1 MFFIIFGKFS
11 VIIASNTLSH
21 AFFSFCVSI
30 MHMLVRLVLLPRSLM
45 IYSLYLSK
53 LLRRVVVASRG
64 LSPCGTQA
72 LQLRRTDSRVHGHGC
87 LTACGISVSLTRGW
101 TRVPSIA
108 RWILNCW
115 TTREVPVLF
124 FKNSFFKK
132 FFFSLKLGNFSW
144 TFLKFADSSSSSD
157 LLLNPCS
164 EFYISVILLLTSE
177 FVCFY
182 ICSFFFNIPYLVRH
196 CSYNFL

>member
-11 VIIASNTLSH
+11 VIIPSNTLSH
-21 AFFSFCVSI
+21 AFSFCVSI

-108 RWILNCW
+108 RQILNRW
-115 TTREVPVLF
+115 TTREVLVLF
-124 FKNSFFKK
+124 FFNSFFP
-132 FFFSLKLGNFSW
+132 SNWVISVEL
-144 TFLKFADSSSSSD
+144 FLKFADSSSSSD
-157 LLLNPCS
+157 LLVNPCS

-177 FVCFY
+177 FDCFY

>member
-11 VIIASNTLSH
+11 VIIPSNTLSH
-21 AFFSFCVSI
+21 AFSFCVSI

-108 RWILNCW
+108 RQILNRW
-115 TTREVPVLF
+115 TTREVLVLF
-124 FKNSFFKK
+124 FFNSFFP
-132 FFFSLKLGNFSW
+132 SNWVISVEL
-144 TFLKFADSSSSSD
+144 FLKFADSSSSSD
-157 LLLNPCS
+157 LLVNPCS

>member
-108 RWILNCW
+108 RQILNRW
-115 TTREVPVLF
+115 TTREVLVLF
-124 FKNSFFKK
+124 FFNSFFP
-132 FFFSLKLGNFSW
+132 SNWVISVEL
-144 TFLKFADSSSSSD
+144 FLKFADSSSSSD
-157 LLLNPCS
+157 LLVNPCS

-177 FVCFY
+177 FDCFY

>member
-21 AFFSFCVSI
+21 AFSFCVSI

-87 LTACGISVSLTRGW
+87 LTACGISVSLTRDW
-101 TRVPSIA
+101 THVPSIA
-108 RWILNCW
+108 RQILNRW
-115 TTREVPVLF
+115 TTREVLVLF
-124 FKNSFFKK
+124 FFNSFFP
-132 FFFSLKLGNFSW
+132 SNWVISVEL
-144 TFLKFADSSSSSD
+144 FLKFADSSSSSD
-157 LLLNPCS
+157 LLVNPCS

-177 FVCFY
+177 FDCFY

>member
-1 MFFIIFGKFS
+1 
-11 VIIASNTLSH
+11 
-21 AFFSFCVSI
+21 

-45 IYSLYLSK
+45 IYSLYLLT
-53 LLRRVVVASRG
+53 LLRRVVVASHR

-108 RWILNCW
+108 RWILNRW

-124 FKNSFFKK
+124 FKNSFFPSNWVISVEL
-132 FFFSLKLGNFSW
+132 FWNLLI
-144 TFLKFADSSSSSD
+144 SSSSSD